1 MYFQT
6 SSNDNRL
13 AKGAS
18 NTKYPPAINQPLP
31 VALATI
37 NEYLAKKRLRFYD
50 LFVQADRD
58 KDWKVS
64 RDEFKDIMKRTGIP
78 LKDAEIDQFVQAL
91 DSNNNDVLEY
101 KEFAHGREM
110 LILSER

>member
-1 MYFQT
+1 MI
-6 SSNDNRL
+6 
-13 AKGAS
+13 K
-18 NTKYPPAINQPLP
+18 QPLP

-58 KDWKVS
+58 KDWKIT
-64 RDEFKDIMKRTGIP
+64 RDEFKDVMKRTGIP

-91 DSNNNDVLEY
+91 DENNDDVLDY
-101 KEFAHGREM
+101 KELVHGRN
-110 LILSER
+110 LFIRNER